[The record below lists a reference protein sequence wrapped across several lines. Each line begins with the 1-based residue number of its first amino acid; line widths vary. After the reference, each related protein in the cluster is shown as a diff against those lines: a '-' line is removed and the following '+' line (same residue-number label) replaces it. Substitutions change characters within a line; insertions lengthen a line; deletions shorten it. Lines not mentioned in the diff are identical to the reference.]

1 MDSLLPWATYLMH
14 KHYISHAFY
23 FSNHMHNWNRILVEV
38 IGKKQAYGSRRQV
51 FTLKLSENSLF
62 LVKGYG

>member
-14 KHYISHAFY
+14 KHYISHAIY

-38 IGKKQAYGSRRQV
+38 IGKN
-51 FTLKLSENSLF
+51 KLMEVGGKFSL
-62 LVKGYG
+62 